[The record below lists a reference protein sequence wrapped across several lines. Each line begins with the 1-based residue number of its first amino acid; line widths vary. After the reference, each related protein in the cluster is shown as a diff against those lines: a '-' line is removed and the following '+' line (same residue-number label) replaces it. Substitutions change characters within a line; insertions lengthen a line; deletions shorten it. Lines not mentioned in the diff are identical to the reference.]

1 MDQIQ
6 QEIEAKGLTA
16 PRVTPADIEAE
27 IVGEYYASGEGAF
40 SNNYLTV
47 EHSASLRLM
56 TLCVL
61 LLRNGCKV
69 VGVNHGPVD
78 PANFDAEHG
87 RRDAREDAIRQ
98 VWPLLG
104 FRLRDQLARGVLT
117 EADAAADLA
126 GTPRPDWKGEP
137 LARMYIGAPLRGI
150 DVDLSGG

>member
-6 QEIEAKGLTA
+6 QEIQAKGLSA
-16 PRVTPADIEAE
+16 PRVTPADIESE

-40 SNNYLTV
+40 SNNWLPV
-47 EHSASLRLM
+47 EQRASLRVM

-61 LLRNGCKV
+61 ILRNGCKV

-104 FRLRDQLARGVLT
+104 FRLRDQLA
-117 EADAAADLA
+117 A
-126 GTPRPDWKGEP
+126 GRCTC
-137 LARMYIGAPLRGI
+137 
-150 DVDLSGG
+150 